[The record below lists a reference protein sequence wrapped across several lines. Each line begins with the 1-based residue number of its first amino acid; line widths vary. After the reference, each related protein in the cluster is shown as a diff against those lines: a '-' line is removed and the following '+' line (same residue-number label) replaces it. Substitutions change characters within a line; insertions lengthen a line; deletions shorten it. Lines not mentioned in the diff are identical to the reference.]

1 MKCFGNALRVALAAL
16 VPLASTPISAQANCC
31 GETFRLECQTVWE
44 ERQVT
49 GFRMEQETVYDTVQV
64 TRKVPV
70 WETEQRERRY
80 TVSKPVQETSVREER
95 FIVQKP
101 VFETLSFSCFPFGF
115 QFRHL
120 LRPRYPI
127 RILAADGR

>member
-1 MKCFGNALRVALAAL
+1 MKCFGNALRVALAAV
-16 VPLASTPISAQANCC
+16 VPLASTPVSAQANCC

-49 GFRMEQETVYDTVQV
+49 AFRMEQETVYDQVQV

-70 WETEQRERRY
+70 WETEQRERRF

-95 FIVQKP
+95 FIVHKAYASHKH
-101 VFETLSFSCFPFGF
+101 LSK
-115 QFRHL
+115 
-120 LRPRYPI
+120 
-127 RILAADGR
+127 GRARKRRTISIYAEKDPYA